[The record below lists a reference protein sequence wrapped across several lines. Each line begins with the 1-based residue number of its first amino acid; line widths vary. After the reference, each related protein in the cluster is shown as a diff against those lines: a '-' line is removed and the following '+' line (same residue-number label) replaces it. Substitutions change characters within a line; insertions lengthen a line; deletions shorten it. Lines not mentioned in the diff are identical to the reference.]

1 MKKILCLVLALLLA
15 MSMAACGGEGDPTTA
30 PTTSGGNEPTPATD
44 GYKFHYKGTEIVMS
58 ADAAPILAALG
69 EPKTYTEE
77 TSCAFDGKDKT
88 YFFGSFYLQTY
99 PIGEK
104 DYVYGVWF
112 ADDSVTTDEGAYVG
126 MTQKEVEGIYGTEGF
141 NGSNAFIMTKG
152 ATRLT
157 IILTEGK
164 VSSIQY
170 DAVVE

>member
-1 MKKILCLVLALLLA
+1 MKKILCLVLALMLA

-30 PTTSGGNEPTPATD
+30 PTTGGSKEPTPATN
-44 GYKFHYKGTEIVMS
+44 GYKFSYKGTEIVMH

-69 EPKTYTEE
+69 EPKKYTEE

-104 DYVYGVWF
+104 DYVYAVWF
-112 ADDSVTTDEGAYVG
+112 ADDSVTTNEGVYVG
-126 MTQKEVEGIYGTEGF
+126 MTQKEVEAAYGTAGF
-141 NGSNAFIMTKG
+141 NGSNAFIMIKD

-157 IILTEGK
+157 VILTEGK